1 MKQIYTFCICL
12 LCGWLLWPDLLV
24 AQDTSQLQG
33 VELIS
38 KQNSFSNMVFD
49 YRRAEMRNQL
59 CIPPEVLCLP
69 AGTEIR
75 ALSIPYR
82 IRSYDGSTLTQSL
95 GSMRIALGQRASR
108 PEYTYPYTYIEEGM
122 QPYYEGGDLLDVT
135 LLNKDQYVTYNFLTP
150 FTYQGG
156 YLIVDLQTKTE
167 TPITQDINILTYFH
181 KSESII
187 NLRGEEGEA
196 PYPDTWKPDLVLGVI
211 PPSGQA
217 VPHIPLYLREQTIGY
232 APVGGSS
239 VAIDIPI
246 CNIGDRPLTIEGLD
260 SPHFQI
266 QSATGTNTITPGG
279 VTKYQLTFT
288 PQAVGTYE
296 QAVYLK
302 TSVGKMKLTLSGTTY
317 RHAPYSWDVSL
328 EWAGQLRSKIPQ
340 NEAQQITEL
349 SVSGE
354 INYDDIR
361 YISNFMEKLTRLDLS
376 TAYYTDFNFSITDEG
391 LLRLE
396 QLALPAGVTEL
407 RIPQAS
413 QLTKLVLPIG
423 FKQLGKDN
431 GNESLPASL
440 TTLVAFSNQPVNSFS
455 NINGSIDD
463 FLQYIE
469 NVYVPEQAVDN
480 WKERDEWKNKNIHP
494 ITEAILQPGFGG
506 SKVIRDDQIFT
517 TDNYPQ
523 GAIEV
528 SIRPDLNQVTSSA
541 SLTNQAPTQF
551 ADITLQYR
559 LGERYN
565 ANEPAEGL
573 YLEKGAYSVFINEDQ
588 QATAQKASIQLAVK
602 PQTWHFISLPFDV
615 ERLDFVSDPENG
627 NREFVIRA
635 YDGQNRANYGQNAY
649 NNWKDVSGTLQAGR
663 GYILQT
669 DYTDPHSDFY
679 KLSVTNR
686 ATDALLQSE
695 AITVPL
701 ESYPSY
707 LSEDNANWNLVG
719 NPYTAFYRIQ
729 NMEMGSNKILVIWNG
744 NGYTP
749 LSKEDDDYSLR
760 PLEAFFVQK
769 PAEID
774 AITFHPEGRTPRL
787 ITSYNTLRSIGAT
800 DRQVIN
806 LQLKGDSYTDRTR
819 LVINPTAQMGYDMHN
834 DAVKWMSPDPDIP
847 QCYTLGQDRKRYAI
861 NERPEGNGCI
871 PLGLYVGKS
880 GNYTLLLDAN
890 HPETAI
896 YLIDKKEGKE
906 IDLGHTAY
914 TFHAEKGT
922 DDQRFELRVGQQP
935 TSNETVETL
944 SCQLQAEKG
953 KLYVHADR
961 ETSVC
966 IYTVNGLQQY
976 NRVISAGITT
986 IPLEAGFYLV
996 RINQSTHKVIIH

>member
-38 KQNSFSNMVFD
+38 KQNVSSNKVFD

-69 AGTEIR
+69 VGTKIQ
-75 ALSIPYR
+75 ALSIPYKF
-82 IRSYDGSTLTQSL
+82 SKHDGSTLTQSL
-95 GSMRIALGQRASR
+95 GTMRIALGQRASR
-108 PEYTYPYTYIEEGM
+108 PEYTHPYTYIEEGM

-135 LLNKDQYVTYNFLTP
+135 LSDKYQYVTYNFLTP
-150 FTYQGG
+150 FTYEGG

-167 TPITQDINILTYFH
+167 TPITQNINISTYFH
-181 KSESII
+181 ESESII
-187 NLRGEEGEA
+187 NLRGEEGKQ
-196 PYPDTWKPDLVLGVI
+196 PSRSSWKPDLVLGVI

-217 VPHIPLYLREQTIGY
+217 VPHIPLYLREQPIGY

-246 CNIGDRPLTIEGLD
+246 SNIGDRPLTIEGLD
-260 SPHFQI
+260 SKHFQI
-266 QSATGTNTITPGG
+266 QSATGDNTIKPGG
-279 VTKYQLTFT
+279 LTKYHLTFT

-296 QAVYLK
+296 QAVYLN
-302 TSVGKMKLTLSGTTY
+302 TSVGKMELTLSGTTY
-317 RHAPYSWDVSL
+317 RHAPYSWNVSL
-328 EWAGQLRSKIPQ
+328 ERAGQLRSKIPR

-354 INYDDIR
+354 INYDDIF
-361 YISNFMEKLTRLDLS
+361 YISNYMEKLTRLDLS
-376 TAYYTDFNFSITDEG
+376 TAYYKNTYFNIMSEG
-391 LLRLE
+391 LVRLE

-413 QLTKLVLPIG
+413 QLTKLVLPMG
-423 FKQLGKDN
+423 FKKLSKDN
-431 GNESLPASL
+431 RNESMPASL

-455 NINGSIDD
+455 NGSIDD

-469 NVYVPEQAVDN
+469 NVYVPEQAVEN
-480 WKERDEWKNKNIHP
+480 WKASRWNQKNIYP

-506 SKVIRDDQIFT
+506 NKVIRNDETFT
-517 TDNYPQ
+517 ADYYPQ

-528 SIRPDLNQVTSSA
+528 SIQPDLNQVTSSA

-861 NERPEGNGCI
+861 NERPEGDGCI
-871 PLGLYVGKS
+871 PLGLYIGKS
-880 GNYTLLLDAN
+880 GSYTLQIDVN
-890 HPETAI
+890 RPETSL
-896 YLIDKKEGKE
+896 YLIDKQEKRT
-906 IDLGHTAY
+906 IDLGRTAY
-914 TFHAEKGT
+914 TFHAEQGT
-922 DDQRFELRVGQQP
+922 DEQRFELRVGEQP
-935 TSNETVETL
+935 TSNETVETPFCRL
-944 SCQLQAEKG
+944 LTEKG
-953 KLYVHADR
+953 QLSIHADR

-966 IYTVNGLQQY
+966 IYTASGLQRY
-976 NRVISAGITT
+976 NRVIPAGTAT
-986 IPLEAGFYLV
+986 IPLEAGFYIV
-996 RINQSTHKVIIH
+996 RINESTHKVIIH